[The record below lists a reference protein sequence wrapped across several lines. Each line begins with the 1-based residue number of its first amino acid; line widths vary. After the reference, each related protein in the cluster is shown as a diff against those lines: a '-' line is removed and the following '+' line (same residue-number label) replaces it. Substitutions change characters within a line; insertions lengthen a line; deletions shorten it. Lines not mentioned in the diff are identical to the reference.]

1 MVVSAVGNVAVVT
14 EANTGSHKVVCVI
27 FFHEISGKK
36 SIKTWKSMVE
46 FVSDN
51 FVKVILNIKARCNMM
66 IQIYMRF

>member
-1 MVVSAVGNVAVVT
+1 
-14 EANTGSHKVVCVI
+14 
-27 FFHEISGKK
+27 
-36 SIKTWKSMVE
+36 MVE